1 MTQPDP
7 SLAGPNVTGPDA
19 AGPDA
24 ASPDVGSALMSAGP
38 SLGEIERIAAGQHH
52 DPHSVLGAHPGPD
65 GVIIRA
71 LRPLATSVTAVLDD
85 GRRLPM
91 EHVHQGIFAVTVPDE
106 KVPGY
111 RIAAAYVASAPAP
124 ARPRMCA
131 TTRTG
136 TCPRW
141 ASSTCT

>member
-1 MTQPDP
+1 MTQSDP
-7 SLAGPNVTGPDA
+7 SLSGPNAADPDA

-24 ASPDVGSALMSAGP
+24 AGPRAAGPIAAGP
-38 SLGEIERIAAGQHH
+38 SLGEIERIVAGQHY

-91 EHVHQGIFAVTVPDE
+91 EHVHQGVFAVSVPDE
-106 KVPGY
+106 KVPSY
-111 RIAAAYVASAPAP
+111 RIAATYPGSAAEDLRDDP
-124 ARPRMCA
+124 
-131 TTRTG
+131 
-136 TCPRW
+136 
-141 ASSTCT
+141 